1 MSIDTSLGDFGRSEN
16 GSHLQEFEKAHKE
29 DLEAITAV
37 LVKITHHTPQEI
49 KPHLDAMIARLVE
62 SEKASVRSKK
72 RARAFREWVE
82 SHRGMNLPNL
92 SDEAISR
99 ESIYGERG

>member
-1 MSIDTSLGDFGRSEN
+1 MSIDTSLEDFSKSQN
-16 GSHLQEFEKAHKE
+16 GERLQEFKQAHQE
-29 DLEAITAV
+29 DLETITAV

-49 KPHLDAMIARLVE
+49 KPHLDAMLSRLVK
-62 SEKASVRSKK
+62 SEKVSVSPKK

>member
-1 MSIDTSLGDFGRSEN
+1 MQSIKLRSRVNADGILRLEVPLELANQELDLIVVYEPVELVTSE
-16 GSHLQEFEKAHKE
+16 
-29 DLEAITAV
+29 
-37 LVKITHHTPQEI
+37 
-49 KPHLDAMIARLVE
+49 
-62 SEKASVRSKK
+62 EKASVSPSE
-72 RARAFREWVE
+72 RAQAFREWVE